1 MPTNYSKIR
10 RHFPQRFKKVKWN
23 VITLSRL
30 PTVRP
35 NEARGG
41 TKYWKKIRTLLKLLK
56 TNWRP
61 VKTTCDQMRRRHQEK
76 KDFHKIITL
85 QRSYSCFEKNMTLPA
100 KKIDGLEDKRQMRK
114 KWNEHSVKSHWKGSF
129 NRGASEPFFNERF
142 NQTVYRVSIS
152 VRRLFFPSLLYRLRG
167 PFDDGIWMK
176 FMRL

>member
-1 MPTNYSKIR
+1 M
-10 RHFPQRFKKVKWN
+10 
-23 VITLSRL
+23 ITLSRL

-85 QRSYSCFEKNMTLPA
+85 QRSYSCFEK
-100 KKIDGLEDKRQMRK
+100 KIWHCLQRKLTVWKTSDKCVK

>member
-85 QRSYSCFEKNMTLPA
+85 QRSYSCFEK
-100 KKIDGLEDKRQMRK
+100 KIWHCLQRKLTVWKTSDKCVK
-114 KWNEHSVKSHWKGSF
+114 NEMSTAWKAIEKAHLIEEQ
-129 NRGASEPFFNERF
+129 ASPFLTRD
-142 NQTVYRVSIS
+142 SIKPS
-152 VRRLFFPSLLYRLRG
+152 IAFPY
-167 PFDDGIWMK
+167 P
-176 FMRL
+176 